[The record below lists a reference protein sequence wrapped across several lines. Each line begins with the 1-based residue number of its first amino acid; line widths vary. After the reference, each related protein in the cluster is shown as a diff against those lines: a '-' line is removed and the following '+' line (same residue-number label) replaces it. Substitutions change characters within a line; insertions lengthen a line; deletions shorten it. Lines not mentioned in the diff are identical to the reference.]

1 MALIQRSAGM
11 HRSERERERG
21 PPVSWGWR
29 PADWLQSLWQQQGT
43 QTRTQKKKALNTT
56 SMTKPLALPPHLSWA
71 TLCRTKNIER
81 LSVHLPHNSAA
92 APTVHKLCLEL
103 TFLNNIAQSSNK
115 STPHSLF
122 DSGGDNSACFYPS
135 RTFFF
140 TEMTSTDQR
149 GTWECQQALHWSWC
163 PLVEGSDEMVPFLSR
178 AMFASHGYPLPWI
191 LSSWAGLRCKQSRYK
206 HHPRAA
212 HKRGH
217 VVWASSDKG
226 DSCSFHLSA
235 LKRSPNSSTP
245 NNSRLLR
252 KVPMRNLFFFFFQ
265 QRSWWR
271 LGLAQ
276 VMQ

>member
-29 PADWLQSLWQQQGT
+29 PADWLQSLWQLQGT

-92 APTVHKLCLEL
+92 VPTVHKLCLEL

-140 TEMTSTDQR
+140 LPKWPRLIKEEHGNASKRCTGPVPTGGRQWWNGAVSWPCDVLQPWLSPPMNPIIMSWTAL
-149 GTWECQQALHWSWC
+149 QAK
-163 PLVEGSDEMVPFLSR
+163 PLQASPKSCTQKRPCRLS
-178 AMFASHGYPLPWI
+178 
-191 LSSWAGLRCKQSRYK
+191 
-206 HHPRAA
+206 
-212 HKRGH
+212 
-217 VVWASSDKG
+217 
-226 DSCSFHLSA
+226 
-235 LKRSPNSSTP
+235 
-245 NNSRLLR
+245 
-252 KVPMRNLFFFFFQ
+252 Q
-265 QRSWWR
+265 QRQGWQLHLPPECSKEIAKF
-271 LGLAQ
+271 LNSQQL
-276 VMQ
+276 

>member
-1 MALIQRSAGM
+1 
-11 HRSERERERG
+11 
-21 PPVSWGWR
+21 
-29 PADWLQSLWQQQGT
+29 
-43 QTRTQKKKALNTT
+43 
-56 SMTKPLALPPHLSWA
+56 MTKPLALPPHLSWA

-92 APTVHKLCLEL
+92 VPTVHKLCLEL

-140 TEMTSTDQR
+140 LPKWPRDWSKRNMGMPASA
-149 GTWECQQALHWSWC
+149 ALVQC
-163 PLVEGSDEMVPFLSR
+163 PLVEGSDEMVPFLGR
-178 AMFASHGYPLPWI
+178 AMFSSHGYPLPWI

-226 DSCSFHLSA
+226 DSCTFHLSV

-252 KVPMRNLFFFFFQ
+252 KVPMRNWFICLLIFFPQ